1 MSPQSL
7 LSYSVNFLKRQL
19 RVKVVS
25 TVLASLNVVF
35 YVTVAFNLSFLAEV
49 QIILVCFSVSVLVIT
64 ISHPFS

>member
-1 MSPQSL
+1 M
-7 LSYSVNFLKRQL
+7 
-19 RVKVVS
+19 S

-49 QIILVCFSVSVLVIT
+49 QILLVCFSVSVLVIT